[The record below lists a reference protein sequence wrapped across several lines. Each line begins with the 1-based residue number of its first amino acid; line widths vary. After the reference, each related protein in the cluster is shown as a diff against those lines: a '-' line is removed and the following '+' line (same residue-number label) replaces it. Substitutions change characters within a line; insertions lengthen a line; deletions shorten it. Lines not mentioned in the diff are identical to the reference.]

1 MVGTESEAF
10 DAILKERMIKN
21 VPKRMN
27 KRVMNEPEGVDR
39 HMPQSEVP
47 DVEGVPEKTSDEEET
62 DSSGSWCQ

>member
-1 MVGTESEAF
+1 
-10 DAILKERMIKN
+10 MIKN